1 MESGSATASASARP
15 TTVVPVIEAVAWDHP
30 DAIALR
36 EARRVE
42 IAETYG
48 REDSEPQGSAAS
60 AEDVSLFVVAYD
72 DGVAT
77 GCGALRML
85 DDGAAEVKRM
95 YVAPDKR
102 GTGTSTAILR
112 ALESWAV
119 EHSIDRLVLETGDL
133 LIAAQRF
140 YEREGYTRIPPF
152 GPYVGSAL
160 SVCYEKRLR

>member
-1 MESGSATASASARP
+1 MPGVVVTFMGVID
-15 TTVVPVIEAVAWDHP
+15 TVSWDHP

-48 REDSEPQGSAAS
+48 REDSEPAGSAAS
-60 AEDVSLFVVAYD
+60 ADDVSLFVVAYD
-72 DGVAT
+72 NGVAV

-85 DDGAAEVKRM
+85 ADGAAEVKRM
-95 YVAPDKR
+95 YVVPTKR
-102 GTGTSTAILR
+102 GTGVSTAILR
-112 ALESWAV
+112 ALELWAV

-133 LIAAQRF
+133 LVPAQRF
-140 YEREGYTRIPPF
+140 YEREGYQRIPPF

-160 SVCYEKRLR
+160 SVCYEKRLEL